1 MQAAPYFASII
12 CRVIEP
18 EIIFAGKTGR
28 RDKLLISSFRLS
40 VLPAKSSTSMP
51 NTKNKKL

>member
-12 CRVIEP
+12 CRVIEL
-18 EIIFAGKTGR
+18 EIIFADKTGR

-40 VLPAKSSTSMP
+40 VLPAKSSTSIP